1 MATRFLSLVALTATL
16 FLGHGTNSAFAQAAS
31 EFAPLPARPTKP
43 KPVQPAPPTPP
54 KVEAP
59 VTPPPAIAAEPK
71 PAAPAEPTPPA
82 TPAVTPPSV
91 PAPATPKTEEAHKH
105 KATPAE
111 AAAEKKAQ
119 EKKKAE
125 EKKAE
130 EKKRAEEKKFEQKKK
145 AEETRAEEK
154 RKRAEEKEKE
164 KKKKEEAKAPP
175 EPKPEKVEL
184 KNEAR
189 LPADDHGP
197 RAIDF
202 ISKCLDNYDKCIAYV
217 RELGEK
223 IPASDVCMQNASDQ
237 AEITEKVRKFITL
250 RPAIYQQ
257 AANRMVTEALYVIYP
272 CKRSAGKKK

>member
-1 MATRFLSLVALTATL
+1 MIAILAVFAAALSLEGPQAY
-16 FLGHGTNSAFAQAAS
+16 AQATS
-31 EFAPLPARPTKP
+31 EFAPLPPRPAKP
-43 KPVQPAPPTPP
+43 KPVQPTPPAPP
-54 KVEAP
+54 KVETP

-82 TPAVTPPSV
+82 TPAVAPPSV
-91 PAPATPKTEEAHKH
+91 PTPPKKEEAHERKVMPVE
-105 KATPAE
+105 T
-111 AAAEKKAQ
+111 AAEKKA
-119 EKKKAE
+119 EERKKVE

-130 EKKRAEEKKFEQKKK
+130 EKKRAEEKRAEQKKK
-145 AEETRAEEK
+145 AEESRAEEK
-154 RKRAEEKEKE
+154 RKRTEEKEKE

-184 KNEAR
+184 KNESR

-223 IPASDVCMQNASDQ
+223 IPADDVCMQNASDQ

-257 AANRMVTEALYVIYP
+257 AANRMVTEALYTIYP
-272 CKRSAGKKK
+272 CRRAAGKKK